1 MLLTLCASSIR
12 DLIHPGKNGMHIL
25 DVPAFARDT
34 LGLHG
39 LNISTDLLK
48 GSTRADLESLRD
60 RADKA
65 ACSCLLLSELEPLPL
80 ADPNEDK
87 AAVGVERAIRV
98 LRAAQV
104 LGCNS
109 ASISTLAGNTDE
121 EFSDATAR
129 LREVVEVAE
138 RLEINLLVSPT
149 SGLTESADRVTDLI
163 KRVGGFRIGSLPDFA
178 AAAKDPDPVTY
189 LRRITPYASVV
200 IASTQAFAEVEDTEM
215 DDQPLNIEDLMDIP
229 VPEHT
234 AWDLQPMVAAVISV
248 GFDITLGLN
257 YLGEGDPVMGLIS
270 SRDALEA
277 AMEAAADQ

>member
-12 DLIHPGKNGMHIL
+12 SLIHPGRDGMHIL

-39 LNISTDLLK
+39 LNVSTDLLK

-80 ADPNEDK
+80 ADPNEQK
-87 AAVGVERAIRV
+87 AAAGVERAIRV

-109 ASISTLAGNTDE
+109 ASIATKAGDTDE
-121 EFSDATAR
+121 EFADACSH

-149 SGLTESADRVTDLI
+149 TGLTASADRITDLI

-178 AAAKDPDPVTY
+178 AAASDPDPVTY

-200 IASTQAFAEVEDTEM
+200 IASTKAFAEIEDSEA
-215 DDQPLNIEDLMDIP
+215 DDKPLNIEDLLDIP
-229 VPEHT
+229 VPEHES
-234 AWDLQPMVAAVISV
+234 WDLNAMVAAVISV

-257 YLGEGDPVMGLIS
+257 YVGEGDPVMGLIA
-270 SRDALEA
+270 SRDAVEA
-277 AMEAAADQ
+277 AMEAAMDQ

>member
-12 DLIHPGKNGMHIL
+12 ALIHPGKGGMHIL
-25 DVPAFARDT
+25 DVPAFTRDN

-80 ADPNEDK
+80 ADPDEDK
-87 AAVGVERAIRV
+87 AAAGVERAIRV

-109 ASISTLAGNTDE
+109 ASIATLASDTDE
-121 EFSDATAR
+121 EFSDACTR
-129 LREVVEVAE
+129 LREVVEIAE
-138 RLEINLLVSPT
+138 RLEINLLISPT
-149 SGLTESADRVTDLI
+149 TGLTATADRITDLI

-178 AAAKDPDPVTY
+178 AAALDPDPVTY

-200 IASTQAFAEVEDTEM
+200 IASTKTFAESEDAEA
-215 DDQPLNIEDLMDIP
+215 DDKPLNIEDLLDIP
-229 VPEHT
+229 VPEHES
-234 AWDLQPMVAAVISV
+234 WDLKAMVGAVISV

-257 YLGEGDPVMGLIS
+257 YQGDGDPVMGLIA
-270 SRDALEA
+270 SRDALED
-277 AMEAAADQ
+277 AMERALEQ

>member
-12 DLIHPGKNGMHIL
+12 SLIHPGREGMHIL

-39 LNISTDLLK
+39 LNLATDLLK
-48 GSTRADLESLRD
+48 GSTRSDLESLRD

-65 ACSCLLLSELEPLPL
+65 ACSCLLLSETEPLPL
-80 ADPNEDK
+80 ADANEDK
-87 AAVGVERAIRV
+87 AAAGVERAIRV

-109 ASISTLAGNTDE
+109 ASIATKAGDDE
-121 EFSDATAR
+121 EQFDLACTR
-129 LREVVEVAE
+129 LRDVVEVAE
-138 RLEINLLVSPT
+138 RLEINLLISPT
-149 SGLTESADRVTDLI
+149 AGLTASADRVTDLI
-163 KRVGGFRIGSLPDFA
+163 KRVGGFRIGTLPDFA
-178 AAAKDPDPVTY
+178 AAAETADPVTY

-200 IASTQAFAEVEDTEM
+200 IASTQAFTEPEETG
-215 DDQPLNIEDLMDIP
+215 DDEPLDITDLLDVP
-229 VPEHT
+229 VPVHES
-234 AWDLQPMVAAVISV
+234 WDLGPMVDAVVSV

-257 YLGEGDPVMGLIS
+257 YIGQGDPVMGILA

-277 AMEAAADQ
+277 AMQDALDK